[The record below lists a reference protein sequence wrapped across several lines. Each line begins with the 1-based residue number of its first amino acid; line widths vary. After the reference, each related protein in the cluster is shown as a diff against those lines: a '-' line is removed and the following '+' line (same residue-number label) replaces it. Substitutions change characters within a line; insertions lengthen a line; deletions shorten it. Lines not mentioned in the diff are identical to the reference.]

1 MYAHQMPTLPQFLSQ
16 AFNGIALGS
25 LLALIASGLSIILG
39 TLGVLN
45 FAHGAMF
52 MLGAYT
58 AFVVLGHFDLFVL
71 ALALG
76 ALVLMVVGLATERG
90 LIRFYYARPKEDQIL
105 VTFGLGIMMIE
116 AVRYVFGPLSQPVPL
131 PSWGKGIVNFGV
143 FFYPLYRVEA
153 IGIVA
158 ALLLA
163 FYVMLYRTRLGLV
176 VRAGIEDPL
185 MVELLG
191 THVRRVFM
199 IVFTIGAM
207 AAGVS
212 GVIYAPLAAVIPNMG
227 EPFLVECFV
236 VVVIGGLGS
245 FPGAVVGGIVVG
257 EILSLTT
264 LFDPAYS
271 QAAIYAVM
279 TLVLIV
285 RPRGLFGTMGRA

>member
-1 MYAHQMPTLPQFLSQ
+1 MPTPAQFLSQ

-58 AFVVLGHFDLFVL
+58 GFVVLSHWDSFAG
-71 ALALG
+71 ALLLG
-76 ALVLMVVGLATERG
+76 ALVLLVVGFCLERG
-90 LIRFYYARPKEDQIL
+90 LIRFYYRRPPEDQIL
-105 VTFGLGIMMIE
+105 VTFGLGIMIIE
-116 AVRYVFGPLSQPVPL
+116 AVRYVFGPLSQRVPL
-131 PSWGKGIVNFGV
+131 PSWGQGIVNLG
-143 FFYPLYRVEA
+143 FFVYPLYRVQV

-158 ALLLA
+158 LLLFA
-163 FYVMLYRTRLGLV
+163 FYILLYRTRIGLV

-191 THVRRVFM
+191 THVRRMFLVVFCL
-199 IVFTIGAM
+199 GAM
-207 AAGVS
+207 AAGIA
-212 GVIYAPLAAVIPNMG
+212 GVIYAPLSAVIPNMG
-227 EPFLVECFV
+227 EPFLVQCFV
-236 VVVIGGLGS
+236 VIVIGGLGS
-245 FPGAVVGGIVVG
+245 FPGAVVGGLIVG

-264 LFDPAYS
+264 LFDPAYA

-285 RPRGLFGTMGRA
+285 RPRGLFGTMGRT

>member
-1 MYAHQMPTLPQFLSQ
+1 MPTLAQFLSQ
-16 AFNGIALGS
+16 AFNGIAFGS

-52 MLGAYT
+52 MLGAYA
-58 AFVVLGHFDLFVL
+58 AFVVLGHWDSFAL
-71 ALALG
+71 ALVLG
-76 ALVLMVVGLATERG
+76 ALVLLAVGWATERG
-90 LIRFYYARPKEDQIL
+90 LIRYYYSRPKEDQIL
-105 VTFGLGIMMIE
+105 VTFGLGIMMVE
-116 AVRYVFGPLSQPVPL
+116 AVRYFFGGQSQRVPL
-131 PSWGKGIVNFGV
+131 PSWGQGIVNLG
-143 FFYPLYRVEA
+143 FFIYPLYRVEA

-158 ALLLA
+158 VLLLG
-163 FYVMLYRTRLGLV
+163 FYLLLYRTRIGLV

-191 THVRRVFM
+191 TPVRRAFLVVFC
-199 IVFTIGAM
+199 IGAM
-207 AAGVS
+207 AAGIA

-227 EPFLVECFV
+227 EPFLVQCFV

-245 FPGAVVGGIVVG
+245 FAGAVVGVLVVG
-257 EILSLTT
+257 VILSLTT
-264 LFDPAYS
+264 LFTPAYA

>member
-1 MYAHQMPTLPQFLSQ
+1 MPTLAQFLSQ

-25 LLALIASGLSIILG
+25 LLSLIASGLSIILG

-52 MLGAYT
+52 MLGAYA
-58 AFVVLGHFDLFVL
+58 AFVVLNHSDSFAL

-76 ALVLMVVGLATERG
+76 ALLLFVFGWVTERG
-90 LIRFYYARPKEDQIL
+90 LIRFYYRRPKEDQIL
-105 VTFGLGIMMIE
+105 VTFGLGIMMVE
-116 AVRYVFGPLSQPVPL
+116 AVHYIFGGLSQRVPL
-131 PSWGKGIVNFGV
+131 PSWGEGIVNFGY
-143 FFYPLYRVEA
+143 FIYPLYRVEA

-163 FYVMLYRTRLGLV
+163 FYVVLYRTRIGLV

-191 THVRRVFM
+191 TPVRRAFL
-199 IVFTIGAM
+199 IVFCIGSM
-207 AAGVS
+207 AAGIA
-212 GVIYAPLAAVIPNMG
+212 GAIYAPLAAVIPNMG
-227 EPFLVECFV
+227 EQFLVQCFV

-245 FPGAVVGGIVVG
+245 FPGAVVGGLVVG

-264 LFDPAYS
+264 LFNPAYA

>member
-1 MYAHQMPTLPQFLSQ
+1 MPTLAQFLSQ

-58 AFVVLGHFDLFVL
+58 AYVVLGHWDSFAG

-76 ALVLMVVGLATERG
+76 AVALLFVGFATERG

-105 VTFGLGIMMIE
+105 VTFGLGIMLVE
-116 AVRYVFGPLSQPVPL
+116 AVRYVFGGLSQRVPL
-131 PSWGKGIVNFGV
+131 PSWGQGIVNFGY
-143 FFYPLYRVEA
+143 FIYPLYRVEA
-153 IGIVA
+153 IGLVA

-163 FYVMLYRTRLGLV
+163 FYVLLYRTRIGLV

-191 THVRRVFM
+191 THVRRAFLLVFC
-199 IVFTIGAM
+199 IGSM
-207 AAGVS
+207 AAGVA

-264 LFDPAYS
+264 LFNPAYA

>member
-1 MYAHQMPTLPQFLSQ
+1 MPTLAQFLSQ

-58 AFVVLGHFDLFVL
+58 AFVALGHWDSFAL
-71 ALALG
+71 ALGLG
-76 ALVLMVVGLATERG
+76 ALVLLLVGFALERG
-90 LIRFYYARPKEDQIL
+90 LIRFYYDRPKEDQIL

-131 PSWGKGIVNFGV
+131 PSWGRGIVNFR
-143 FFYPLYRVEA
+143 FFVYPLYRVEV
-153 IGIVA
+153 IGVVG
-158 ALLLA
+158 LLLIA
-163 FYVMLYRTRLGLV
+163 FYLLLYRTRIGLV

-191 THVRRVFM
+191 THVRRMFLVVFC
-199 IVFTIGAM
+199 IGAM
-207 AAGVS
+207 AAGIA
-212 GVIYAPLAAVIPNMG
+212 GVIYAPLASVIPNMG

-264 LFDPAYS
+264 LFDPAYA

-279 TLVLIV
+279 ALVLLV
-285 RPRGLFGTMGRA
+285 RPRGLFGTTGRA

>member
-1 MYAHQMPTLPQFLSQ
+1 V
-16 AFNGIALGS
+16 
-25 LLALIASGLSIILG
+25 LLF
-39 TLGVLN
+39 T
-45 FAHGAMF
+45 
-52 MLGAYT
+52 
-58 AFVVLGHFDLFVL
+58 
-71 ALALG
+71 
-76 ALVLMVVGLATERG
+76 
-90 LIRFYYARPKEDQIL
+90 FY
-105 VTFGLGIMMIE
+105 
-116 AVRYVFGPLSQPVPL
+116 
-131 PSWGKGIVNFGV
+131 
-143 FFYPLYRVEA
+143 
-153 IGIVA
+153 
-158 ALLLA
+158 LL
-163 FYVMLYRTRLGLV
+163 LYRTRIGLV

-199 IVFTIGAM
+199 VVFTIGAM
-207 AAGVS
+207 AAGIA

-227 EPFLVECFV
+227 EPFLVQCFV

-279 TLVLIV
+279 ALVLIV

>member
-1 MYAHQMPTLPQFLSQ
+1 MPTLPQFLSQ

-25 LLALIASGLSIILG
+25 MLALIASGLSIILG

-58 AFVVLGHFDLFVL
+58 GFVVLSHWNSFAA

-76 ALVLMVVGLATERG
+76 ALVLLLVGLATERG
-90 LIRFYYARPKEDQIL
+90 LIRFYYSRPPEDQIL
-105 VTFGLGIMMIE
+105 VTFGLGIMMVE
-116 AVRYVFGPLSQPVPL
+116 AVRYAFGPLSQRVPL
-131 PSWGKGIVNFGV
+131 PSWGQGIVNLG
-143 FFYPLYRVEA
+143 FFLYPLYRVEVV
-153 IGIVA
+153 GIVA
-158 ALLLA
+158 ALLLG
-163 FYVMLYRTRLGLV
+163 FYLLLYRTRIGLV

-191 THVRRVFM
+191 TNVRRAFMVVFS
-199 IVFTIGAM
+199 IGAM
-207 AAGVS
+207 AAGIA
-212 GVIYAPLAAVIPNMG
+212 GVTYAPLAAVIPNMG
-227 EPFLVECFV
+227 EPFLVQCFV

-245 FPGAVVGGIVVG
+245 FPGALVGGIVVG

-264 LFDPAYS
+264 LFDPAYAE
-271 QAAIYAVM
+271 AAIYGVM

>member
-1 MYAHQMPTLPQFLSQ
+1 MPTLAQFLSQ

-25 LLALIASGLSIILG
+25 LLSLIASGLSIILG

-52 MLGAYT
+52 MLGAYA
-58 AFVVLGHFDLFVL
+58 AFVVLNHSDSFAL

-76 ALVLMVVGLATERG
+76 ALLLFVFGWVTERG
-90 LIRFYYARPKEDQIL
+90 LIRFYYRRPKEDQIL
-105 VTFGLGIMMIE
+105 VTFGLGIMMVE
-116 AVRYVFGPLSQPVPL
+116 AVHYIFGGLSQRVPL
-131 PSWGKGIVNFGV
+131 PSWGEGIVNFGY
-143 FFYPLYRVEA
+143 FIYPLYRVEA

-163 FYVMLYRTRLGLV
+163 FYVVLYRTRIGLV

-191 THVRRVFM
+191 TPVRRAFL
-199 IVFTIGAM
+199 IVFCIGSM
-207 AAGVS
+207 AAGIA

-227 EPFLVECFV
+227 EQFLVQCFV

-245 FPGAVVGGIVVG
+245 FPGAVVGGLVVG

-264 LFDPAYS
+264 LFNPAYA

>member
-1 MYAHQMPTLPQFLSQ
+1 MPTLPQFLSQ

-25 LLALIASGLSIILG
+25 LLALIASGLTIILG

-52 MLGAYT
+52 MLGAYS
-58 AFVVLGHFDLFVL
+58 AFVVLSHFDSFAA

-76 ALVLMVVGLATERG
+76 AMVLLVLGFVLERG
-90 LIRFYYARPKEDQIL
+90 LIRFYYGRASEYQIL
-105 VTFGLGIMMIE
+105 VTFGLGIMMVE
-116 AVRYVFGPLSQPVPL
+116 AVRYFFGGLSQRVPL
-131 PSWGKGIVNFGV
+131 PSWGQGIVNFGF
-143 FFYPLYRVEA
+143 FFYPLYRVQV
-153 IGIVA
+153 IGMV
-158 ALLLA
+158 ALLLFA
-163 FYVMLYRTRLGLV
+163 FYVLLYRTRIGLV

-199 IVFTIGAM
+199 VVFSLGAM
-207 AAGVS
+207 AAGIA

-245 FPGAVVGGIVVG
+245 FPGAIVGGIVVG

-264 LFDPAYS
+264 LFDPAYA

-285 RPRGLFGTMGRA
+285 RPRGLFGTMGRR

>member
-1 MYAHQMPTLPQFLSQ
+1 MPTLPQFLSQ

-58 AFVVLGHFDLFVL
+58 AFVVLGHWDSFAL
-71 ALALG
+71 ALGLG
-76 ALVLMVVGLATERG
+76 ALVLLLVGFALERS
-90 LIRFYYARPKEDQIL
+90 LIRFYYNRPKEDQIL

-116 AVRYVFGPLSQPVPL
+116 SVRYVFGPLSQPVPL
-131 PSWGKGIVNFGV
+131 PSWGRGIVNFG
-143 FFYPLYRVEA
+143 FFVYPLYRVEV
-153 IGIVA
+153 IGVVGV
-158 ALLLA
+158 LLIA
-163 FYVMLYRTRLGLV
+163 FYLLLYRTRIGLV

-191 THVRRVFM
+191 THVRRMFLVVFC
-199 IVFTIGAM
+199 IGAM
-207 AAGVS
+207 AAGIA
-212 GVIYAPLAAVIPNMG
+212 GVIYAPLASVIPNMG

-245 FPGAVVGGIVVG
+245 FPGAVLGGIVVG

-264 LFDPAYS
+264 LFDPAYA

-279 TLVLIV
+279 ALVLLV
-285 RPRGLFGTMGRA
+285 RPRGLFGTTGRA

>member
-1 MYAHQMPTLPQFLSQ
+1 MPTLAQFLSQ

-58 AFVVLGHFDLFVL
+58 GFVVLSHWDSFAG
-71 ALALG
+71 ALLLG
-76 ALVLMVVGLATERG
+76 ALVLLVVGFCLERG
-90 LIRFYYARPKEDQIL
+90 LIRFYYRRPPEDQIL
-105 VTFGLGIMMIE
+105 VTFGLGIMIIE
-116 AVRYVFGPLSQPVPL
+116 AVRYVFGPLSQRVPL
-131 PSWGKGIVNFGV
+131 PSWGQGIVNLG
-143 FFYPLYRVEA
+143 FFVYPLYRVQV

-158 ALLLA
+158 LLLFA
-163 FYVMLYRTRLGLV
+163 FYILLYRTRIGLV

-191 THVRRVFM
+191 THVRRMFLVVFCL
-199 IVFTIGAM
+199 GAM
-207 AAGVS
+207 AAGIA
-212 GVIYAPLAAVIPNMG
+212 GVIYAPLSAVIPNMG
-227 EPFLVECFV
+227 EPFLVQCFV
-236 VVVIGGLGS
+236 VIVIGGLGS
-245 FPGAVVGGIVVG
+245 FPGAVVGGLIVG

-264 LFDPAYS
+264 LFDPAYA

-285 RPRGLFGTMGRA
+285 RPRGLFGTMGRT

>member
-1 MYAHQMPTLPQFLSQ
+1 MPTLAQFLSQ

-58 AFVVLGHFDLFVL
+58 GFVVLSHWDSFAG
-71 ALALG
+71 ALGLG
-76 ALVLMVVGLATERG
+76 ALVLLVVGFCLERG
-90 LIRFYYARPKEDQIL
+90 LIRFYYRRPPEDQIL
-105 VTFGLGIMMIE
+105 VTFGLGIMIIE
-116 AVRYVFGPLSQPVPL
+116 AVRYVFGPLSQRVPL
-131 PSWGKGIVNFGV
+131 PSWGQGIVNLG
-143 FFYPLYRVEA
+143 FFVYPLYRVQV

-158 ALLLA
+158 LLLFA
-163 FYVMLYRTRLGLV
+163 FYILLYRTRIGLV

-191 THVRRVFM
+191 THVRRMFLVVFCL
-199 IVFTIGAM
+199 GAM
-207 AAGVS
+207 AAGIA
-212 GVIYAPLAAVIPNMG
+212 GVIYAPLSAVIPNMG
-227 EPFLVECFV
+227 EPFLVQCFV
-236 VVVIGGLGS
+236 VIVIGGLGS
-245 FPGAVVGGIVVG
+245 FPGAVIGGLIVG

-264 LFDPAYS
+264 LFDPAYA

-285 RPRGLFGTMGRA
+285 RPRGLFGTMGRT

>member
-1 MYAHQMPTLPQFLSQ
+1 MPTLAQFLSQ
-16 AFNGIALGS
+16 AFNGVALGS

-52 MLGAYT
+52 MLGSYT
-58 AFVVLGHFDLFVL
+58 AFVVLGHSDSFGL
-71 ALALG
+71 ALLLG
-76 ALVLMVVGLATERG
+76 ALVLMIVGLATERG
-90 LIRFYYARPKEDQIL
+90 LIRFYYSRPKEDQIL
-105 VTFGLGIMMIE
+105 VTFGLGIMIVE
-116 AVRYVFGPLSQPVPL
+116 AVRYLFGGLSQPVPL
-131 PSWGKGIVNFGV
+131 PSWGQGIVNLG
-143 FFYPLYRVEA
+143 FFLYPLYRVEV

-163 FYVMLYRTRLGLV
+163 FYLLLYRTRIGLV

-191 THVRRVFM
+191 THVRRMFM

-207 AAGVS
+207 AAGIA

-236 VVVIGGLGS
+236 VIVIGGLGS
-245 FPGAVVGGIVVG
+245 FPGAVVGGILVG

-264 LFDPAYS
+264 LFDPAYA
-271 QAAIYAVM
+271 QAAIYAAM
-279 TLVLIV
+279 TLVLLI
-285 RPRGLFGTMGRA
+285 RPRGLFGAMGRA

>member
-1 MYAHQMPTLPQFLSQ
+1 MPTLAQFLSQ

-58 AFVVLGHFDLFVL
+58 AFVVLGHWDSFAV

-76 ALVLMVVGLATERG
+76 ALVLFFVGFATERG

-105 VTFGLGIMMIE
+105 VTFGLGIMLVE
-116 AVRYVFGPLSQPVPL
+116 AVRYVFGGLSQRVPL
-131 PSWGKGIVNFGV
+131 PSWGQGIVNFGY
-143 FFYPLYRVEA
+143 FIYPLYRVEA
-153 IGIVA
+153 IGMVA
-158 ALLLA
+158 VLLLA
-163 FYVMLYRTRLGLV
+163 FYVLLYRTRIGLV

-191 THVRRVFM
+191 THVRRAFLLVFC
-199 IVFTIGAM
+199 IGAM
-207 AAGVS
+207 AAGVA
-212 GVIYAPLAAVIPNMG
+212 GAIYAPLAAVIPNMG

-264 LFDPAYS
+264 LFNPAYA